1 MNETPKGLRAHI
13 AILGRRNAG
22 KSTFI
27 NALSG
32 QNVSIV
38 SSQPGTTT
46 DPVEKTMELAPIGP
60 VVLIDTAGVDDTGS
74 LGEMRVARSMDIV
87 KRSDVCVIVCARDE
101 WTSYEEDMA
110 RILDEKKIPYII
122 LRNQN
127 DEFGKMPMKK
137 ADLWRNEHSI
147 NQDIP
152 IIDADIARQINKG
165 ELASLLR
172 QILQGNNSPSAVAN
186 DLLPSDG
193 LAVLVVPL
201 DSGAPKGRLILPQVQ
216 TIRDILDAN
225 KFSLLATEQQYSK
238 VFRMLASPPDLVI
251 CDSQVVDLVAA
262 QTPPEVPLTTF
273 SILMARLKGDLKEMA
288 LGARALQTLQP
299 GDSVLI
305 QEACSHHPQED
316 DIGRTKIPRL
326 LQKVAGGKLDI
337 EWSAGKELVN
347 YNKDFKV
354 IVHCGACVITKT
366 QMLARISEAARKNI
380 PITNYGM
387 AISFA
392 RGILER
398 VLSPFPDALK
408 AFRGE

>member
-60 VVLIDTAGVDDTGS
+60 VVLIDTAGMDDTGS

-101 WTSYEEDMA
+101 WTSYEEDIA

-137 ADLWRNEHSI
+137 AGLWRNEHSI

>member
-60 VVLIDTAGVDDTGS
+60 VVLIDTAGMDDTGS

-326 LQKVAGGKLDI
+326 LQKIAGGKLDI

>member
-60 VVLIDTAGVDDTGS
+60 VVLIDTAGMDDTGS